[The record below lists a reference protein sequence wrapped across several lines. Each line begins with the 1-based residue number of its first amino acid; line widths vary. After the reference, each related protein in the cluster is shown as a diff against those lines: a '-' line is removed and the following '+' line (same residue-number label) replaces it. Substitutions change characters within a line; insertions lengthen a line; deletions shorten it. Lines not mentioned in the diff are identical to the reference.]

1 MKFSNKKFYCF
12 GRVLD
17 ADRECGTVMDSDREH
32 GTVLESDSKQ
42 RMVLD
47 SASECG
53 RNTMAL

>member
-32 GTVLESDSKQ
+32 GTVPESKQ

-47 SASECG
+47 SASKRG